1 VLSETDVDYD
11 RLLGILPWASGQRV
25 VDAFVKTAYAD
36 AVESLFI
43 DFQIGAGQRLR
54 GQLLDCKADGLG
66 GTVKSPIPK
75 RLTAGLS
82 IPGGK
87 QLGLTAVVERTHRLI
102 LGCGKGVD
110 RPIIDLSPLDT
121 RPVRHHNSP

>member
-1 VLSETDVDYD
+1 
-11 RLLGILPWASGQRV
+11 
-25 VDAFVKTAYAD
+25 
-36 AVESLFI
+36 
-43 DFQIGAGQRLR
+43 LR

-66 GTVKSPIPK
+66 GTVKSPIPE

-87 QLGLTAVVERTHRLI
+87 QLGLAAVVERTHRLI
-102 LGCGKGVD
+102 LACGKGVD

-121 RPVRHHNSP
+121 RAALLFVITTARNISRNWPNASA